1 MAATLGGHEFD
12 VGAQK
17 LLAAKFQEAN
27 GSKTSS
33 PVIEN
38 ERAMFKLLK
47 EANRVEQILSASTE
61 TMASIENLMGDI
73 DIKVK
78 VTHAELEDLSKDL
91 LELVRGPID
100 AALTEGR
107 EAIMTME
114 TDSSKKAS
122 LTDKVESFLG
132 GSEKNKNVREAE
144 PKDTDE
150 EQEAS
155 EAAQRAGEVC
165 RGVCYYWRADDDE

>member
-1 MAATLGGHEFD
+1 MTATLGGHEFD

-17 LLAAKFQEAN
+17 LLAAKFQEAK

-47 EANRVEQILSASTE
+47 EVNRVEQILSASTE

-107 EAIMTME
+107 VF
-114 TDSSKKAS
+114 SKKAS